1 MSVYRLVLI
10 LLTGEKQFL
19 FCFCWIILT
28 TVFPSRVNDR
38 EDASYLIV
46 LFYLMK
52 YWSHIAVVKLT
63 KRGIYDFFLFFLFG
77 CHLMCKYEKDCICI
91 SMAVLTSCVV

>member
-1 MSVYRLVLI
+1 MTVFRLVLI
-10 LLTGEKQFL
+10 LLTGEEHFSFLFVFFVL

-28 TVFPSRVNDR
+28 TVFPSLVNDR

-52 YWSHIAVVKLT
+52 YWSRIAVVKLT
-63 KRGIYDFFLFFLFG
+63 KRGIYDFCL
-77 CHLMCKYEKDCICI
+77 
-91 SMAVLTSCVV
+91 VVT

>member
-1 MSVYRLVLI
+1 MTVFRLVLI
-10 LLTGEKQFL
+10 LLTGEEHFFFFL

-28 TVFPSRVNDR
+28 TVFPSLVNDR

-52 YWSHIAVVKLT
+52 YWSRIAVVKLT
-63 KRGIYDFFLFFLFG
+63 KKGIYDFCL
-77 CHLMCKYEKDCICI
+77 
-91 SMAVLTSCVV
+91 VVT

>member
-1 MSVYRLVLI
+1 MTVFRLVLI
-10 LLTGEKQFL
+10 LLTGKEQCFWVFL

-28 TVFPSRVNDR
+28 TVFPSLVNDR

-52 YWSHIAVVKLT
+52 YWSRIAVVKLT
-63 KRGIYDFFLFFLFG
+63 KRDIYDFRFR
-77 CHLMCKYEKDCICI
+77 CHLMCKYEKT
-91 SMAVLTSCVV
+91 VYVWQY

>member
-1 MSVYRLVLI
+1 MTVFRLVLI
-10 LLTGEKQFL
+10 LLTGEEQFFFC

-28 TVFPSRVNDR
+28 TVFPSLVNDR

-52 YWSHIAVVKLT
+52 YWSRIAVVKLT
-63 KRGIYDFFLFFLFG
+63 KRGIYDFCF
-77 CHLMCKYEKDCICI
+77 
-91 SMAVLTSCVV
+91 VVT

>member
-1 MSVYRLVLI
+1 MTVFRLLLI
-10 LLTGEKQFL
+10 LLTGEEHFSFLFCFCL

-28 TVFPSRVNDR
+28 TVFPSLVNDR

-52 YWSHIAVVKLT
+52 YWSRIAVVKLT
-63 KRGIYDFFLFFLFG
+63 KRGIYDF
-77 CHLMCKYEKDCICI
+77 C
-91 SMAVLTSCVV
+91 SVVT

>member
-1 MSVYRLVLI
+1 MTVFRLVLI
-10 LLTGEKQFL
+10 LLTGEEHFFFL

-28 TVFPSRVNDR
+28 TVFPSLVNDR

-52 YWSHIAVVKLT
+52 YWSRIAVVKLT
-63 KRGIYDFFLFFLFG
+63 KKGIYDFCL
-77 CHLMCKYEKDCICI
+77 
-91 SMAVLTSCVV
+91 VVT